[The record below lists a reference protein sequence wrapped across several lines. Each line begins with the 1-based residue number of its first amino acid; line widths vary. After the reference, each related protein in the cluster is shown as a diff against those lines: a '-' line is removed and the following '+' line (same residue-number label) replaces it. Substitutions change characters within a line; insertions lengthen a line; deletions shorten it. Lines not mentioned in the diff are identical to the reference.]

1 MRDSGQLENPSP
13 ARSEGAATGAT
24 RGCIERRNGCN
35 EVSGKLG
42 ASPLEAL
49 KGCEIRGNSKI
60 HRRQS
65 LKMQDPGKPGTHQ
78 EALLEGRGSGATR
91 GFSAGSVDRMRDER
105 QLKAPIAGRDL
116 ETRYPGRPGD

>member
-13 ARSEGAATGAT
+13 ARSEGAGTGAT

-42 ASPLEAL
+42 ALPLEAL
-49 KGCEIRGNSKI
+49 KGCEIRGNPKI

-65 LKMQDPGKPGTHQ
+65 LKMQDPGKPGTHRK
-78 EALLEGRGSGATR
+78 ASLERRSSGATR
-91 GFSAGSVDRMRDER
+91 GSSASSADRMRDER
-105 QLKAPIAGRDL
+105 KLKAPIAGRDL
-116 ETRYPGRPGD
+116 EMRYPG